1 MKINR
6 VYAKHRT
13 PVMELMTGDVFIDPD
28 STTEEF
34 WMITDFPANEDTYM
48 AVCLDNGCV
57 MEFDFRQTVWVC
69 NAELNI
75 NMKWSV

>member
-13 PVMELMTGDVFIDPD
+13 PVRELMKGDVFIDPD
-28 STTEEF
+28 SRLEEV
-34 WMITDFPANEDTYM
+34 WMITDFPSNNDTYM
-48 AVCLDNGCV
+48 AICLDNGDA
-57 MEFDFRQTVWVC
+57 MEFDFHHTVWLC

-75 NMKWSV
+75 SMK